1 MKYESHNSVN
11 ATLLSQGF
19 WATKFYKLF
28 ELHYS
33 FLIPS
38 VYFKTILLDKIEK
51 LLPNWDQW
59 KLDALWTALNK
70 III

>member
-1 MKYESHNSVN
+1 MPHYYHKVFERRSFINFSNSI
-11 ATLLSQGF
+11 
-19 WATKFYKLF
+19 LF
-28 ELHYS
+28 ELYS